1 PLRFHGTCWC
11 QWSSE
16 LSAAF
21 SVPHF
26 GRATSTGR
34 DSTVRRWK
42 QICAATK
49 DHVDAQSHRR
59 DAATHESALAKRP
72 GQSLDADPPV
82 TRRDLVP
89 ENRVRHRK
97 ASSSR
102 RAVTFR
108 KLPMAPSSSPYRSSR
123 KGFRPGADQAHATCP
138 VRI

>member
-1 PLRFHGTCWC
+1 M
-11 QWSSE
+11 
-16 LSAAF
+16 
-21 SVPHF
+21 
-26 GRATSTGR
+26 GR

-42 QICAATK
+42 RICGVTK
-49 DHVDAQSHRR
+49 DYVDEQPHRR
-59 DAATHESALAKRP
+59 DAATRESALAKRP

-108 KLPMAPSSSPYRSSR
+108 KLHMAPSSSPYRSSR
-123 KGFRPGADQAHATCP
+123 RGFSLGADQSHVTCYDL
-138 VRI
+138 I